1 MTGLRNKNFIKI
13 ILTKAPVILL
23 FVSVLNDYDFNY
35 LSLKYFSFNF
45 SYILIFYYS
54 LKKSESLGYT
64 YIFIAGLFND
74 VVTGT
79 PVGLSSLMYLI
90 LCVAASYLR
99 NITLRPSLLKDCIFF
114 LLTIL
119 IINSLLFLSLKFIFN
134 FELNYFDQIIMC
146 AHYSHGVLIRYSV
159 YSQYTYTVCPCKVAY
174 VLPREGTCTCICTF
188 GCCV

>member
-1 MTGLRNKNFIKI
+1 MTGLRNKNIIKI

-23 FVSVLNDYDFNY
+23 FISVLNDYDFNY

-114 LLTIL
+114 LVTIL
-119 IINSLLFLSLKFIFN
+119 IINSLLFLSLNSIFN
-134 FELNYFDQIIMC
+134 YELSYFDQIINITFTFLF
-146 AHYSHGVLIRYSV
+146 YFLFSNLFDFFERYFVS
-159 YSQYTYTVCPCKVAY
+159 SNNA
-174 VLPREGTCTCICTF
+174 G
-188 GCCV
+188 